1 MRRAHLAEGG
11 YADDDCDGT
20 CDGRPDSHDGE
31 AMPRD
36 VGPGLEMFA
45 WPGGECSPVCVPWA
59 ARSPW
64 VASMMRST
72 SWANAGQPLGV
83 LDSQPPAMADGVMAV
98 KSEWGQVQAES
109 IEKTRN
115 RNGNR

>member
-1 MRRAHLAEGG
+1 
-11 YADDDCDGT
+11 
-20 CDGRPDSHDGE
+20 
-31 AMPRD
+31 
-36 VGPGLEMFA
+36 MFA

-64 VASMMRST
+64 VASVMRAT
-72 SWANAGQPLGV
+72 SWANAGQSLGV

-109 IEKTRN
+109 MEKASK